1 MPVDSS
7 LRERVVALYLDYAE
21 ALDDNAFE
29 RWPEFF
35 TEECLYK
42 LQSRENYKLGLPL
55 GVIHCESR
63 GMLLDRVYGIR
74 QTSMYVPRTVRR
86 FVTNIRVKEAGA
98 DGIRARANFA
108 LHESLDDQP
117 TQLFLSGEFVDHI
130 VEEGGQ
136 LKFKTRIAIHD
147 GTVIPLSVVYPV

>member
-1 MPVDSS
+1 MPDAN

-21 ALDDNAFE
+21 TLDDNKFE
-29 RWPEFF
+29 QWPDFF

-42 LQSRENYKLGLPL
+42 LQSRENFKLGLPL
-55 GVIHCESR
+55 GVMHCESR
-63 GMLLDRVYGIR
+63 GMLFDRVTGIR

-86 FVTNIRVKEAGA
+86 FVTNIRVKETGAAG
-98 DGIRARANFA
+98 IKARANFA

-117 TQLFLSGEFVDHI
+117 TQLFLSGEFFDTI
-130 VEEGGQ
+130 VEENGV
-136 LKFKTRIAIHD
+136 LKFKERLCIHD